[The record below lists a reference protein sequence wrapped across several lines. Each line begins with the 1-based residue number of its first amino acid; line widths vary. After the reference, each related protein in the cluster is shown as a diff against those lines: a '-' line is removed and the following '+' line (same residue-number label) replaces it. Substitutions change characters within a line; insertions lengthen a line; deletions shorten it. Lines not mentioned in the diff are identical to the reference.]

1 MKSLGIIATARKS
14 VSSDGGHKTTIIE
27 NNKAVSDRKE
37 DFFHIDTYDW
47 SGHLRNWEPSNWM
60 FSSPKHVP
68 HHFWKKNVNEKNS
81 F

>member
-37 DFFHIDTYDW
+37 DFFSH
-47 SGHLRNWEPSNWM
+47 
-60 FSSPKHVP
+60 
-68 HHFWKKNVNEKNS
+68 
-81 F
+81 